1 VKSSVEPLEGN
12 KVKVYVEVD
21 AAEFAGDID
30 AAFITIAKEV
40 KLPGFRNG
48 KVPRRVLESRIGLA
62 PAREQALRDAVP
74 RYLTQAVREHDV
86 DLVATPQVEI
96 TAGTDDGDVEFEA
109 ECEVRPEISI
119 PGYGGLR
126 VEIDSPVI
134 DESAIDEA
142 VDQQLRAHGTLA
154 DLDRPIADGDI
165 VTIDMTATRDGEEL
179 AGLNIDDWSYE
190 VGQGWVAEDFDEQL
204 RGASNGDTS
213 TFTTTPKGTDAPA
226 DFTVKITAVSELVL
240 PELTDEWV
248 QENLMDA
255 EDVASWRDSISERLT
270 EERLGTIRQTLVGK
284 VTDSLV
290 ELVEEDAPE
299 SMVAAEQQQRVQNL
313 LRQFQAQGM
322 DVAQW
327 MQVTGQS
334 VEDLMES
341 MREQAVT
348 AVKADLALRAIV
360 RAESIEV
367 TGDDLDIEYQ
377 RMAMQFNEKSDAIRK
392 AYERNDAV
400 PELIAQI
407 AKGKAVD
414 WLLHN
419 IEMVDADGTAVDR
432 DLVLGHDHDHDD
444 DTDADG
450 GDDDGTAMEEG
461 A

>member
-1 VKSSVEPLEGN
+1 M
-12 KVKVYVEVD
+12 
-21 AAEFAGDID
+21 
-30 AAFITIAKEV
+30 
-40 KLPGFRNG
+40 
-48 KVPRRVLESRIGLA
+48 
-62 PAREQALRDAVP
+62 
-74 RYLTQAVREHDV
+74 
-86 DLVATPQVEI
+86 
-96 TAGTDDGDVEFEA
+96 
-109 ECEVRPEISI
+109 
-119 PGYGGLR
+119 
-126 VEIDSPVI
+126 
-134 DESAIDEA
+134 
-142 VDQQLRAHGTLA
+142 RAHGTLA
-154 DLDRPIADGDI
+154 DLNRAIADGDI

-204 RGASNGDTS
+204 RGASNGDTL

-255 EDVASWRDSISERLT
+255 DDVTSWRESISERLT
-270 EERLGTIRQTLVGK
+270 EERLGAIRQTLVGK

-367 TGDDLDIEYQ
+367 SGDDLDIEYQ

-419 IEMVDADGTAVDR
+419 IEMVDADGTVVDR
-432 DLVLGHDHDHDD
+432 DLVLGHDD

-450 GDDDGTAMEEG
+450 GDDGDTATEEG

>member
-1 VKSSVEPLEGN
+1 
-12 KVKVYVEVD
+12 
-21 AAEFAGDID
+21 
-30 AAFITIAKEV
+30 
-40 KLPGFRNG
+40 
-48 KVPRRVLESRIGLA
+48 
-62 PAREQALRDAVP
+62 
-74 RYLTQAVREHDV
+74 
-86 DLVATPQVEI
+86 
-96 TAGTDDGDVEFEA
+96 
-109 ECEVRPEISI
+109 
-119 PGYGGLR
+119 
-126 VEIDSPVI
+126 
-134 DESAIDEA
+134 
-142 VDQQLRAHGTLA
+142 LA

-270 EERLGTIRQTLVGK
+270 EERLGAIRQTLVGK